1 MDEITDIR
9 PGKWTLLVLP
19 RRPHAGRT
27 LAPELASGASA
38 GVAHER
44 HDAAQLPGGMHA
56 PLLSNLYRLAERS
69 PLTVLDGGNRFNAY
83 LVARG
88 ARGQAELL
96 ERITVS
102 RAFTCYQMLS
112 LLEST
117 PVAPQK
123 LILVLDML
131 NTFYDESVK
140 VHERRRLLESC
151 IFHLDRLSMPAGGA
165 VTVHPPAVPSPEAIE
180 FVRLLE
186 SHAADMFLPE
196 QHLALPSAQPRL
208 F

>member
-1 MDEITDIR
+1 MDELTDIR
-9 PGKWTLLVLP
+9 PGKWTLLVLA
-19 RRPHAGRT
+19 R
-27 LAPELASGASA
+27 
-38 GVAHER
+38 
-44 HDAAQLPGGMHA
+44 GMHA
-56 PLLSNLYRLAERS
+56 PLLSNLHRLAERS

-117 PVAPQK
+117 LSLPRP
-123 LILVLDML
+123 ILVLDML
-131 NTFYDESVK
+131 NTFYDESVR
-140 VHERRRLLESC
+140 VHERRRLLEGC
-151 IFHLDRLSMPAGGA
+151 IAHLDRLSQPAGGA

-180 FVRLLE
+180 FVRMLE
-186 SHAADMFLPE
+186 SHAADMWLPASE
-196 QHLALPSAQPRL
+196 PAPALPPPRL